1 MKFKKIK
8 NLIDYILIVVLLI
21 NIFVNVYKIID
32 TRNIVNRN
40 AAILEEFK
48 ELNNSLSEVLGN

>member
-8 NLIDYILIVVLLI
+8 NLIDYILIVILLI

-32 TRNIVNRN
+32 TRNMVNRN
-40 AAILEEFK
+40 TAILEELK
-48 ELNNSLSEVLGN
+48 KLNN

>member
-8 NLIDYILIVVLLI
+8 NLIDYVLIVVLLV

-32 TRNIVNRN
+32 TKNIVNRN
-40 AAILEEFK
+40 TAILEELK
-48 ELNNSLSEVLGN
+48 KLNN